1 MKWRDRKPNR
11 HISTKSKISH
21 SVEHSSHEQ
30 ETFKDT
36 KWIIRR
42 GKSKKDRQYNKTMQ
56 NHTSVGH
63 QQLFASNIT
72 VMSWLCPWSS
82 KSPDRNPVEHI

>member
-1 MKWRDRKPNR
+1 MHFIIFYRQENKISMKWRDRKPKR
-11 HISTKSKISH
+11 HISTKSKIGH

-42 GKSKKDRQYNKTMQ
+42 GKSRKDRQYKKQ
-56 NHTSVGH
+56 EKRDKE
-63 QQLFASNIT
+63 
-72 VMSWLCPWSS
+72 WLT
-82 KSPDRNPVEHI
+82 KQ

>member
-1 MKWRDRKPNR
+1 MHFIIFYRQENMISMKWRDRKPKR
-11 HISTKSKISH
+11 HISTKSKIGH

-42 GKSKKDRQYNKTMQ
+42 GKSSKDRQYKKQ
-56 NHTSVGH
+56 EKRDKE
-63 QQLFASNIT
+63 
-72 VMSWLCPWSS
+72 WLT
-82 KSPDRNPVEHI
+82 KQ

>member
-1 MKWRDRKPNR
+1 MHFIIFYRQENKISMKWRDRKPKR
-11 HISTKSKISH
+11 HISTKSKIGH

-42 GKSKKDRQYNKTMQ
+42 GKQKNRQYNTMAKRTKNKKTKQ
-56 NHTSVGH
+56 T
-63 QQLFASNIT
+63 
-72 VMSWLCPWSS
+72 
-82 KSPDRNPVEHI
+82 K